1 MASPTYSTYCRS
13 VVGVVV
19 ATTTACGTA
28 TDPRSNVPRR
38 PSLAVRDTTL
48 LVDETG
54 VLSVTAL
61 DSLRRRVDD
70 PAIVWQSAAPDV
82 ATVDG
87 AGRVRAVSLG
97 TSVVTA
103 TWSGV
108 EARATITVARQ
119 FIALAPGETHTCGVT
134 GRHEV
139 FCWGMSAHGELG
151 PTTRLQDCSLQF
163 GPGIACSPVPV
174 RSSSLE
180 AVDVVTG
187 LMHTCALAADG
198 RAICWGGN
206 VYGQVGTGSSTD
218 ALTPTVV
225 AGALRFTQLV
235 AGRMHTCGI
244 TTSGEAWCWGW
255 DHAGQLGAGDVSSG
269 TCTYFATGPCSLTP
283 RLVVG
288 GHRWARLA
296 ASEKSTCG
304 LTTDGDVYCWGL
316 GTGSSDGLYCQAADN
331 LTGCTRVPVLLVS
344 LERYRSAVVGDVHW
358 CEQRLDKTVECWGAN
373 YFGAF
378 GNGTLNGS
386 SRPVTAAGG
395 VAFASVVA
403 LRGGTC
409 GVRDDGRAMCWGL
422 GTDGQIG
429 NGVMQNALTPQFVA
443 GTERFDAL
451 AAGSVSDVVCGL
463 AVSGRA
469 YCWGRGLFGQ
479 LGNGGFLRVA
489 EPTLVRLP

>member
-1 MASPTYSTYCRS
+1 MWHRDGSS
-13 VVGVVV
+13 VER
-19 ATTTACGTA
+19 APPA
-28 TDPRSNVPRR
+28 VP
-38 PSLAVRDTTL
+38 LAVRDTTL

-255 DHAGQLGAGDVSSG
+255 TMPASSG
-269 TCTYFATGPCSLTP
+269 PGTC
-283 RLVVG
+283 
-288 GHRWARLA
+288 
-296 ASEKSTCG
+296 
-304 LTTDGDVYCWGL
+304 
-316 GTGSSDGLYCQAADN
+316 
-331 LTGCTRVPVLLVS
+331 
-344 LERYRSAVVGDVHW
+344 
-358 CEQRLDKTVECWGAN
+358 
-373 YFGAF
+373 
-378 GNGTLNGS
+378 
-386 SRPVTAAGG
+386 RPVHVRTSPRAHAA
-395 VAFASVVA
+395 
-403 LRGGTC
+403 
-409 GVRDDGRAMCWGL
+409 
-422 GTDGQIG
+422 
-429 NGVMQNALTPQFVA
+429 
-443 GTERFDAL
+443 
-451 AAGSVSDVVCGL
+451 
-463 AVSGRA
+463 
-469 YCWGRGLFGQ
+469 
-479 LGNGGFLRVA
+479 
-489 EPTLVRLP
+489 